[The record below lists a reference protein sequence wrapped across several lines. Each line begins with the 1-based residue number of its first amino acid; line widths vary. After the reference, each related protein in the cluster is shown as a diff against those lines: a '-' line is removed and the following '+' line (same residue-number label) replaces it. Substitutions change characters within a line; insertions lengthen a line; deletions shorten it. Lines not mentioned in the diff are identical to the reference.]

1 MEQKKKFRWGAFI
14 RAVAV
19 IAVPV
24 ALQNLLTTTGTMVDT
39 MMIAPLGETTV
50 GAVGLCA
57 QFASLMFSSYW
68 GFVGGGMLFFA
79 QYWGAKDDD
88 GIDRSYGI
96 TLTCMM
102 FVAAVFT
109 ALALLAPEWVMGV
122 YTDKQAIGQIG
133 VKYLRVVGFAYPL
146 QILSMAMSALLRST
160 ERVRI
165 PFYAAIASVATNI
178 ALNWAFI
185 YGKLGL
191 PAMGVQGAA
200 LATVCAA
207 AVNAGVIL
215 LLARAQGYPYL
226 FHFRRHFKWNRAIV
240 GEYFRKCF
248 PIICNEV
255 LIGVGNMVINMVLG
269 RQAEEAIAAIAV
281 FRTLEGFVIGF
292 FAGCSNAASVLV
304 GKSVGAGE
312 LDDAYERAKRLV
324 PLCGGCILVVI
335 GLLLAV
341 HKPLLTAMSLSG
353 ESYRL
358 GVGLLCVYGV
368 AGVIRMCNWTMNDTY
383 RSAGDAT
390 MGTVL
395 EITFMYAMVLPCVT
409 VSGLVLHAP
418 FLVIF
423 ACCFVDE
430 PVRLILMQR
439 HMYSGRWVKPVTPA
453 GKAALPAFRDK
464 HGRRR
469 KRAAACAD

>member
-335 GLLLAV
+335 GLLIAV

-430 PVRLILMQR
+430 PVRFILMQR

>member
-207 AVNAGVIL
+207 AVNAGVIV

-335 GLLLAV
+335 GLLIAV

-395 EITFMYAMVLPCVT
+395 EITFMYLMVLPCVT

>member
-1 MEQKKKFRWGAFI
+1 
-14 RAVAV
+14 
-19 IAVPV
+19 
-24 ALQNLLTTTGTMVDT
+24 
-39 MMIAPLGETTV
+39 
-50 GAVGLCA
+50 
-57 QFASLMFSSYW
+57 
-68 GFVGGGMLFFA
+68 
-79 QYWGAKDDD
+79 
-88 GIDRSYGI
+88 
-96 TLTCMM
+96 
-102 FVAAVFT
+102 
-109 ALALLAPEWVMGV
+109 
-122 YTDKQAIGQIG
+122 
-133 VKYLRVVGFAYPL
+133 
-146 QILSMAMSALLRST
+146 
-160 ERVRI
+160 
-165 PFYAAIASVATNI
+165 
-178 ALNWAFI
+178 I

-207 AVNAGVIL
+207 AGNAGVIL
-215 LLARAQGYPYL
+215 LLARAQGYPYI
-226 FHFRRHFKWNRAIV
+226 FQIRRHFRWNRAIV

-269 RQAEEAIAAIAV
+269 RQAEEAIAAVAV

-324 PLCGGCILVVI
+324 PLCAGVILVVI
-335 GLLLAV
+335 GLILAV
-341 HKPLLTAMSLSG
+341 HKPLLTAMSLTG

-358 GVGLLCVYGV
+358 GVGLLCIYGV
-368 AGVIRMCNWTMNDTY
+368 MGAIRMCNWTMNDTY

-395 EITFMYAMVLPCVT
+395 EITFMYLMVLPCVT

-430 PVRLILMQR
+430 PVRFILMQR

-464 HGRRR
+464 HGRK
-469 KRAAACAD
+469 KRAFVVAD

>member
-122 YTDKQAIGQIG
+122 YTDKQAIGLIG

-335 GLLLAV
+335 GLLIAV

-395 EITFMYAMVLPCVT
+395 EITFMYLMVLPCVT

>member
-1 MEQKKKFRWGAFI
+1 MEQKKRFQWGAFI

-96 TLTCMM
+96 TLSCMM
-102 FVAAVFT
+102 CVAAIFT

-133 VKYLRVVGFAYPL
+133 AKYLRVVGFAYPL

-178 ALNWAFI
+178 ALNWVFI

-215 LLARAQGYPYL
+215 VLARAQGYPYL
-226 FHFRRHFKWNRAIV
+226 FHFRKFFRWNRAIV

-255 LIGVGNMVINMVLG
+255 LIGVAVMVINVVLG
-269 RQAEEAIAAIAV
+269 RQSEEAIAALAV
-281 FRTLEGFVIGF
+281 FRTFEGFVIGF

-312 LDDAYERAKRLV
+312 LDVAYERAKRLV
-324 PLCGGCILVVI
+324 PLCAGIILAVI

-358 GVGLLCVYGV
+358 GLGLLCIYG
-368 AGVIRMCNWTMNDTY
+368 AMSAIRMSNWTMNDTY

-390 MGTVL
+390 TGTVL
-395 EITFMYAMVLPCVT
+395 EITFMYLMVLPCVT
-409 VSGLVLHAP
+409 ISGLVLHAP

-430 PVRLILMQR
+430 PVRFILMQR

-464 HGRRR
+464 HSRR
-469 KRAAACAD
+469 KRAAAGAD

>member
-335 GLLLAV
+335 GLLIAV

-395 EITFMYAMVLPCVT
+395 EITFMYLMVLPCVT

>member
-1 MEQKKKFRWGAFI
+1 MEQKKRFHWGAFI

-335 GLLLAV
+335 GLLIAV

-395 EITFMYAMVLPCVT
+395 EITFMYLMVLPCVT

-469 KRAAACAD
+469 KRAAAGAD